1 MKKYMILLLLGAA
14 LSLYASVLSPSGKS
28 LPCEA
33 VTILIPEKPTLAE
46 SFAGKLLKKYLEKRE
61 VFRYNSNIAFYVTTY
76 SFLTNSVT

>member
-46 SFAGKLLKKYLEKRE
+46 SFAGELLKKYLEKITSRQFQLVRE
-61 VFRYNSNIAFYVTTY
+61 GSAFEKPVI
-76 SFLTNSVT
+76 SVG